1 MLTSCLIRRTVAE
14 IPNLLYLLMTTMVI
28 KMSLTVITFGCTVPG
43 GIFLPSLIIGA
54 ITGRVIGLIMQ
65 YLTLTYPNAWPFT
78 ACAQDLATRGECV
91 IPGVYAIVG
100 AAAGL
105 AGVTRTTS
113 KCRSCSNRC
122 NGVLI
127 LYCSFSCGHHVW
139 IDLFSN
145 ICTGK
150 SQDWKCV
157 ALHNDWHAS
166 PFPPIN
172 FNLFVWVIF

>member
-1 MLTSCLIRRTVAE
+1 MAVSARKSMLYSLSDKKKAYSNMYFDRRTVAE
-14 IPNLLYLLMTTMVI
+14 IPNLLYLLMTAMVI

-78 ACAQDLATRGECV
+78 ACAQDFATRGECV

-113 KCRSCSNRC
+113 KRRSR
-122 NGVLI
+122 GVRK
-127 LYCSFSCGHHVW
+127 SSAN
-139 IDLFSN
+139 DL
-145 ICTGK
+145 
-150 SQDWKCV
+150 
-157 ALHNDWHAS
+157 L
-166 PFPPIN
+166 
-172 FNLFVWVIF
+172 